1 MAKYKNALPKIPQ
14 RGFFQKGDKGEEVK
28 KLQRAL
34 NWANNGRIV
43 DNLVVDGVIGP
54 LTISAVN
61 FFQEI
66 NHITIDGHF
75 GKVSRTKLA
84 KLDLTGAIKACNWAL
99 SITKD
104 NRFTYGAG
112 SRAHRCG
119 CYFCK
124 TNTGPRKK
132 NKERKGEAH
141 VVKDSK
147 GNGHTYTMTYC
158 CNTFIT
164 AAYAHGA
171 KDPTMLKLCQDC
183 NCGGMYPSDGWLK
196 KPTGFKVLGEAK
208 NVPFKNLKAGDIIM
222 NTGKVGSGH
231 VWMYLGAD
239 RYCEA
244 TSIDGKDKSWSA
256 DSIRAKSGAKGYY
269 TRYQKYSVC
278 KVVRYTK

>member
-14 RGFFQKGDKGEEVK
+14 RGFFKKGDKGEEVK
-28 KLQRAL
+28 KLQKAL
-34 NWANNGRIV
+34 NWANAGRIV
-43 DNLVVDGVIGP
+43 DNLVIDGEVGP
-54 LTISAVN
+54 LTISAVS

-66 NHITIDGHF
+66 NHITIDGEF
-75 GKVSRTKLA
+75 GEVSRKKLA
-84 KLDLTGAIKACNWAL
+84 NLDLTGAIKACNWAV
-99 SITKD
+99 SVAKD

-112 SRAHRCG
+112 KRAHRSG
-119 CYFCK
+119 CYFCQ

-132 NKERKGEAH
+132 NKEKKGEPH

-171 KDPTMLKLCQDC
+171 KDKKIYAICHAGTC
-183 NCGGMYPSDGWLK
+183 CGMNPSDWTRS
-196 KPTGFKVLGEAK
+196 PNFKNMGEAK
-208 NVPFKNLKAGDIIM
+208 KLAFKDLKAGDVIM

-231 VWMYLGAD
+231 VWMYLGGD
-239 RYCEA
+239 RYVEA
-244 TSIDGKDKSWSA
+244 TSLGGKDKAWSS
-256 DSIRAKSGAKGYY
+256 DSIRAKSGAKSNY
-269 TRYQKYSVC
+269 TRYQKFSVC